1 MRRFLNGGIF
11 LLLGLSVAVEL
22 CMVLMLLQENGLIHW
37 AWVAEVDAWF
47 SQPSHV
53 VGCSW
58 ALWGS
63 LILFRLINRWMDRL
77 PQKDGSRGAS
87 RVSTALIA
95 VLVLLAVVIFALAWW
110 SGEREAFYF
119 LLAYPI
125 VFVVLLVF
133 FLVGER
139 KDAALTP
146 VLSIPMDQPHVR
158 TWTIVSGAEAL
169 AAFAGEFQ
177 EMTGQEFPED
187 LRAEGSAY
195 AICCGYALEELY
207 CYGADRRGGFSA
219 AKAYYYARARL
230 REVEESAL
238 NLYRIGAP
246 VRLVRD
252 PRKIDADDTEIV
264 RLD

>member
-1 MRRFLNGGIF
+1 MRRFLNGIIL
-11 LLLGLSVAVEL
+11 LLLGLSVAAAV

-47 SQPSHV
+47 SQTSHA
-53 VGCSW
+53 VGFCL

-63 LILFRLINRWMDRL
+63 LILFRLIDRWMDRL

-87 RVSTALIA
+87 RVFIALIA
-95 VLVLLAVVIFALAWW
+95 VLLLLVVVIFALAWW

-119 LLAYPI
+119 WLAYPI
-125 VFVVLLVF
+125 VFVVLLVY

-139 KDAALTP
+139 KDAELIP
-146 VLSIPMDQPHVR
+146 VLSIPMNQPQAR

-177 EMTGQEFPED
+177 EMTGQEFPEN
-187 LRAEGSAY
+187 LRAEESAY

-207 CYGADRRGGFSA
+207 CYGADRRGGFSV

-230 REVEESAL
+230 HEVEESAL
-238 NLYRIGAP
+238 NLYRIEAP

>member
-1 MRRFLNGGIF
+1 MRRFLNGIIL
-11 LLLGLSVAVEL
+11 LLLGLSVAAGV
-22 CMVLMLLQENGLIHW
+22 CM
-37 AWVAEVDAWF
+37 
-47 SQPSHV
+47 
-53 VGCSW
+53 
-58 ALWGS
+58 
-63 LILFRLINRWMDRL
+63 
-77 PQKDGSRGAS
+77 
-87 RVSTALIA
+87 
-95 VLVLLAVVIFALAWW
+95 
-110 SGEREAFYF
+110 
-119 LLAYPI
+119 
-125 VFVVLLVF
+125 VLLVF

-139 KDAALTP
+139 KDAELTP
-146 VLSIPMDQPHVR
+146 VLSIPMNQPQAR

-177 EMTGQEFPED
+177 EMTGQEFPEN
-187 LRAEGSAY
+187 LCAEESAY

-230 REVEESAL
+230 HEVEESAL
-238 NLYRIGAP
+238 NLYRIEAP

>member
-1 MRRFLNGGIF
+1 MRRFLNGIIL
-11 LLLGLSVAVEL
+11 LLLGLSVAAAV

-47 SQPSHV
+47 SQTSHA
-53 VGCSW
+53 VGFCL

-63 LILFRLINRWMDRL
+63 LILFRLIDRWMDRL
-77 PQKDGSRGAS
+77 PQKDGSRGAN
-87 RVSTALIA
+87 RVFIALIA
-95 VLVLLAVVIFALAWW
+95 VLLLLVVVIFALAWW
-110 SGEREAFYF
+110 SGERE
-119 LLAYPI
+119 
-125 VFVVLLVF
+125 
-133 FLVGER
+133 R
-139 KDAALTP
+139 KDAELTP
-146 VLSIPMDQPHVR
+146 VLSIPMNQPQAR

-177 EMTGQEFPED
+177 EMTGQEFPEN
-187 LRAEGSAY
+187 LRAEESAY

-207 CYGADRRGGFSA
+207 CYGADRRGGFSV

-230 REVEESAL
+230 HEVEESAL
-238 NLYRIGAP
+238 NLYRLEAP